1 MTEYDDQDEVL
12 IHLDEGLEG
21 PYVNLGINV
30 ARISRDYLKDAVA
43 VPLAYIHAP
52 YLKNAD
58 ADPLDIEFLWD
69 EEGFGKI
76 AAINLKQEYVNHLK
90 HDFEHCRVL
99 MPKVIESLRSLANE
113 LESLYQSASS

>member
-12 IHLDEGLEG
+12 IHLDEGLAG

-43 VPLAYIHAP
+43 VPVAYIHAP

-58 ADPLDIEFLWD
+58 ADPLDVEFLWD
-69 EEGFGKI
+69 EEGFGEI
-76 AAINLKQEYVNHLK
+76 AAINLKQEYVTHLM
-90 HDFEHCRVL
+90 HDPEQCRPL
-99 MPKVIESLRSLANE
+99 MPKVIESLRNLADE
-113 LESLYQSASS
+113 LESLYQNTPS